1 MKAVMARKLAS
12 LGFLAGVAAL
22 ALAGPAQA
30 SETRGFAITW
40 FMPAMYN
47 GDDDCPKGMQPSI
60 DFKDL
65 FTKQGR
71 SAAEVKDLIDHP
83 ISPPFVKALI
93 YRGKDGANVCEKP
106 TSAADPGLITAEGSH
121 AFGMDLD
128 GAADDAHPAPNSCQ
142 HKSFLGP
149 NGEKGVDNQLYRII
163 GCMEGHRGSRGNDG
177 FVFQYIMERMRAEGM
192 MTYLLEVSGID
203 DEKNDPD
210 VEVSVY
216 LGADPLVQDARGEVP
231 ADTTQRIN
239 PDPRWHNQVHGSI
252 KDGVLQTDPF
262 ELHLLG
268 STMWMP
274 VLDFKNA
281 QLRLTLN
288 QDGTAKGVLGGYV
301 GLESLYYN
309 SAKSGFLF
317 EVFSSGNCPGTYYAL
332 KRMADGYPD
341 PKTGECTA
349 LSAAYTIEAIRAF
362 VVHPAGEKPVQSAQS
377 GN

>member
-1 MKAVMARKLAS
+1 MKAGASRIGMAAAVSALLLTGAAPAS
-12 LGFLAGVAAL
+12 
-22 ALAGPAQA
+22 QA
-30 SETRGFAITW
+30 SESRGFAVTW

-47 GDDDCPKGMQPSI
+47 GEDDCPKGMQPPI

-71 SAAEVKDLIDHP
+71 SPAEVKDLIDHP

-128 GAADDAHPAPNSCQ
+128 GAADDAKPAPNTCP

-149 NGEKGVDNQLYRII
+149 NGEKGVDNQLYRVI
-163 GCMEGHRGSRGNDG
+163 GCLEGHRGTRGNDG

-192 MTYLLEVSGID
+192 MTYLIEVTGID

-210 VEVSVY
+210 VEVSIY
-216 LGADPLVQDARGEVP
+216 LGADPLVQDARGEVQ

-239 PDPRWHNQVHGSI
+239 PDPRWHNHVRGRI
-252 KDGVLQTDPF
+252 KDGVLQTDSF
-262 ELHLLG
+262 DLHLLG

-274 VLDFKNA
+274 VLDFKHA

-288 QDGTAKGVLGGYV
+288 ADGTAKGYLGAYV
-301 GLESLYYN
+301 GIDSLYYN
-309 SAKSGFLF
+309 SAKSGFLA
-317 EVFSSGNCPGTYYAL
+317 EVFSSGNCPGYYYAM
-332 KRMADGYPD
+332 KRMADGMPD

-349 LSAAYTIEAIRAF
+349 LSAAYAIEAIRAF
-362 VVHPAGEKPVQSAQS
+362 VIHPAGEKPAQTAQK
-377 GN
+377 